1 MTYLDEHDLVSLKK
15 AYRELNYKFRV
26 LEHIFSMTP
35 GHVYWKGKDGVY
47 LGCNDTQAQ
56 TLGYNKGSD
65 IVGKKDQELPW
76 TYEDFERVDRQ
87 VLETKAAVSQEESST
102 LPNGESVV
110 YYSTKRPLLDPDT
123 SDTIG
128 VIGVSFDIT
137 ALKEKERLQSEKSAN
152 EKVIKEIENIAGSMA
167 HELRT
172 PLAAVYMGVDGMMK
186 IFPALLQGYQLA
198 VANKLMDQKIRSRQ
212 FEALSAAVNN
222 VLKQVVLCQEIINRQ
237 LDNIKYRYINP
248 RLFEPIG
255 IKAAILSAIE
265 DFPFQEQQKS
275 LVSVSC
281 QDDFIFKGD
290 EIFTRNV
297 IWNLLK
303 NALHFIEEEG
313 RGEITI
319 WSEKNQE
326 NNKLHIKDTAKGIK
340 QEDLPHIFD
349 NLYSK
354 RKGGTGVGLAHCK
367 MVMQSYGGSI
377 SCDSVYGV
385 YTTFTLTFPR
395 LST

>member
-76 TYEDFERVDRQ
+76 TYEDFELVDRQ
-87 VLETKAAVSQEESST
+87 VLETKEAISQEESST

-186 IFPALLQGYQLA
+186 LFPALLQGYQLA

-354 RKGGTGVGLAHCK
+354 RKGGTGVGLAHCN